1 MDVPE
6 EEEEEPGRGMGKK
19 RKEKSTE
26 KKKKKKRKEKRT
38 EKRTIKQKVCPL
50 VALLKIGL
58 SHFTDYSFI
67 LETTRVI
74 DLSNCY
80 YCVLMTF
87 TYSWF
92 CFQIEKRRYG
102 RDL

>member
-6 EEEEEPGRGMGKK
+6 EEAEEEEEEPVRGT
-19 RKEKSTE
+19 R
-26 KKKKKKRKEKRT
+26 KKRKEKRT
-38 EKRTIKQKVCPL
+38 EKRTIKQKVCLL

-74 DLSNCY
+74 DLSNFY

>member
-1 MDVPE
+1 MKDGGCRRRYLRMIENLNRNLHV
-6 EEEEEPGRGMGKK
+6 KK
-19 RKEKSTE
+19 DEYETKCTSTIE
-26 KKKKKKRKEKRT
+26 
-38 EKRTIKQKVCPL
+38 
-50 VALLKIGL
+50 LL
-58 SHFTDYSFI
+58 

-74 DLSNCY
+74 DLSNIY

>member
-6 EEEEEPGRGMGKK
+6 EEEEEPGRGTRKK
-19 RKEKSTE
+19 RKEKST
-26 KKKKKKRKEKRT
+26 KKRKKRKEKRT
-38 EKRTIKQKVCPL
+38 EKRTIKQKVCLL

-74 DLSNCY
+74 DLSNFY